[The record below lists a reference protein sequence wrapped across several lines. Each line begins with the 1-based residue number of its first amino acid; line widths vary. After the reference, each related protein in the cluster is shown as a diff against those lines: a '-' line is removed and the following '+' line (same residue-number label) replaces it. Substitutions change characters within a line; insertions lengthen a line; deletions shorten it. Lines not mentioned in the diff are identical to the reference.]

1 MLDPKA
7 NPELNILKEINC
19 PVELTAEEIDKVNQC
34 LLPYMCPI
42 KKATLAYA
50 MEKRSDESFHPL
62 QRIL

>member
-19 PVELTAEEIDKVNQC
+19 PVELTDEEIDKVNQC

-50 MEKRSDESFHPL
+50 MEK
-62 QRIL
+62 